1 MCDVEMSSPKKRKS
15 SGLDTIVGNTPEHL
29 RAKAFNNH
37 DDVVSR
43 GSS

>member
-1 MCDVEMSSPKKRKS
+1 MCEVESPKKRRS
-15 SGLDTIVGNTPEHL
+15 SGFDTIREKTPEQL
-29 RAKAFNNH
+29 RTKAFNNH